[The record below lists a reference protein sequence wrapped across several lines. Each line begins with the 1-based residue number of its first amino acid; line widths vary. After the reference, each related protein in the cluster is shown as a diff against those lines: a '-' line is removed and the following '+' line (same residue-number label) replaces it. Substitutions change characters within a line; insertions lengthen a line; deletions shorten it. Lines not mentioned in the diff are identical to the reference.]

1 MLVKNAASGAHYLL
15 VLAQCAV
22 CEARNVDGGKALK
35 RNRAQPG
42 RLRPSFLFFP
52 AKARGLGGMGIDRI
66 FFQCGDAVPGSRG
79 LTQKESPTRPIGNS
93 PWYLRAVRS
102 GVRCFQATLPT
113 RFNYC
118 RNRPEGELL
127 RMRYSGWGNSECWIG
142 WAANPGRSQGATAE
156 KANAVPERC
165 PSILFLS

>member
-1 MLVKNAASGAHYLL
+1 MLVKNAASGARYLL

-66 FFQCGDAVPGSRG
+66 FFQCWSPRPVPGV
-79 LTQKESPTRPIGNS
+79 LTQKESPTQPINR
-93 PWYLRAVRS
+93 RATSRS
-102 GVRCFQATLPT
+102 GGCWKV
-113 RFNYC
+113 
-118 RNRPEGELL
+118 
-127 RMRYSGWGNSECWIG
+127 WG
-142 WAANPGRSQGATAE
+142 
-156 KANAVPERC
+156 
-165 PSILFLS
+165 F